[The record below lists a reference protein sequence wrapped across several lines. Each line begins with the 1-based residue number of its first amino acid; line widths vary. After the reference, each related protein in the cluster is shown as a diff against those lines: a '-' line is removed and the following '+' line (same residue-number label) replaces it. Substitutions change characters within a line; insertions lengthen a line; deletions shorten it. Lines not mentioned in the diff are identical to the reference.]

1 MRKKNK
7 IFAEAFRWL
16 KAHKDNEGKG
26 VKYQK
31 DLAAR
36 VGVSEDTITRIMR
49 DQTEV
54 TDDFLC
60 KFNEAFGNIFN
71 YQWLRGEKNEP
82 MLAAELGKSNPH
94 QSAQVID
101 PSSMVNAIIA
111 ANNSALATK
120 DDLIKS
126 KENEIAGL
134 KRELRTKDELII
146 SLRQQLL
153 QLQQLQ
159 RKQSSHSPYPFPTG
173 VADDKKV

>member
-1 MRKKNK
+1 MRIRNK
-7 IFAEAFRWL
+7 IFAEAFKWI
-16 KAHKDNEGKG
+16 KAHRDNEGKG

-31 DLAAR
+31 DLAAL
-36 VGVSEDTITRIMR
+36 VGVSEDTITRIMH

-60 KFNEAFGNIFN
+60 KFNEAFDNVFN
-71 YQWLRGEKNEP
+71 YQWLRGEDNEP
-82 MLAAELGKSNPH
+82 MLTADLGKSNPQ

-101 PSSMVNAIIA
+101 PSSMVNAIISA
-111 ANNSALATK
+111 HNSALATK
-120 DDLIKS
+120 DEL
-126 KENEIAGL
+126 IAGL

-159 RKQSSHSPYPFPTG
+159 RKESSIPPYPYPTG
-173 VADDKKV
+173 VADDKKI